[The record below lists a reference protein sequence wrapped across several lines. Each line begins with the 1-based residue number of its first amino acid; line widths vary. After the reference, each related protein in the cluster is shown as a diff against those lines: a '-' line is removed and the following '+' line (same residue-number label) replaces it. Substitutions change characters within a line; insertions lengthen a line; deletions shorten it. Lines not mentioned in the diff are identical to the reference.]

1 MPIDFANMETVFK
14 RAVNIWSWRKPQPG
28 ETPEQYREAAA
39 QYVGLS
45 DPEEAD
51 AIRNGKVFT
60 KFDPTLVF
68 KD

>member
-1 MPIDFANMETVFK
+1 MPIDFSSMETVFK
-14 RAVNIWSWRKPQPG
+14 RVVNIWSWRKPQLG

-39 QYVGLS
+39 HYVGLS

-60 KFDPTLVF
+60 KFDPPLVF